1 MLYHIFYP
9 LSKYFFV
16 FNVFRYITF
25 RGGCAFVMSFLLTFL
40 FWKGVVK
47 RLKSL
52 KLEEKIDMYGH
63 VHLDALHS
71 DKEGT
76 PTMGGIIIIAAVV
89 VSSLLWARWDN
100 MFIWYGMFI
109 ILSLGLVGLRDDFL
123 KIKTGKGLKRSQ
135 KLFFQIVIGLVLGL
149 FLFLNK
155 DFSSMVNMPFFKRVV
170 LNLGYFYIFWVTL
183 VIVSSSNAVNFTDGL
198 DGLAIGVVII
208 NCFVFAALSYIAGHV
223 KFSNYLFVPYIK
235 NAGELSI
242 FCASI
247 VGAGLGFLWFNSYPA
262 QIFMGDVGALSLGG
276 AIGAVALFIKEEFL
290 LIIAGGV
297 FVIEALSVLLQIFSV
312 KLYKRRV
319 FKAAPLHHHFQLLGW
334 SESKIVIRLWI
345 LAIIFAVFALM
356 TLKLR

>member
-1 MLYHIFYP
+1 
-9 LSKYFFV
+9 
-16 FNVFRYITF
+16 
-25 RGGCAFVMSFLLTFL
+25 MSFLLIFFL
-40 FWKGVVK
+40 WKRAVR

-63 VHLDALHS
+63 VHLNALHS

-89 VSSLLWARWDN
+89 ASSLLWARWDN
-100 MFIWYGMFI
+100 VFIWYGIFVV
-109 ILSLGLVGLRDDFL
+109 LSLGLVGLRDDFL
-123 KIKTGKGLKRSQ
+123 KIKTGRGLKRGQ
-135 KLFFQIVIGLVLGL
+135 KLFFQVLIGLILGL
-149 FLFLNK
+149 LLFLQK
-155 DFSSMVNMPFFKRVV
+155 DFSSAVIMPFFKKAV
-170 LNLGYFYIFWVTL
+170 LNLGYFYIFWVVL

-198 DGLAIGVVII
+198 DGLAIGAVII

-223 KFSNYLFVPYIK
+223 KFSNYLFLPYVK
-235 NAGELSI
+235 NAGELSV

-276 AIGAVALFIKEEFL
+276 AIGAVAVFIKEEFL

-297 FVIEALSVLLQIFSV
+297 FVVEALSVLLQIFSV
-312 KLYKRRV
+312 KICRKRV

-345 LAIIFAVFALM
+345 LSIIFAVFALM